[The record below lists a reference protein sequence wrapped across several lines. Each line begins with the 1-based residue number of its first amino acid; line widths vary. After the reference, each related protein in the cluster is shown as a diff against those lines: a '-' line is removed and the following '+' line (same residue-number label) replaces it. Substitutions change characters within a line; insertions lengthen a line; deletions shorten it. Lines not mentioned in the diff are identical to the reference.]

1 MVGAGK
7 GMKLVLWKLFCRMVV
22 LVLVW
27 EEPSSVALAVVKLA
41 WLAELTSH
49 VDEDCP
55 PAANIS
61 SVKLV
66 FALVV
71 VSAAFAVP
79 PPLLP
84 PYTLFGQNG

>member
-1 MVGAGK
+1 
-7 GMKLVLWKLFCRMVV
+7 MVV
-22 LVLVW
+22 LLLVW

-41 WLAELTSH
+41 WLTELTSH

-71 VSAAFAVP
+71 VSA
-79 PPLLP
+79 PLFP
-84 PYTLFGQNG
+84 PYTLFGQKGCSMGKLAT

>member
-7 GMKLVLWKLFCRMVV
+7 GVKLVLWKLFCRMLVV
-22 LVLVW
+22 LLL
-27 EEPSSVALAVVKLA
+27 SSVALPVVKLV
-41 WLAELTSH
+41 WLTELTSH
-49 VDEDCP
+49 VDDDCP

-71 VSAAFAVP
+71 VSAPAALLAP

-84 PYTLFGQNG
+84 P